1 MLKIITDSTT
11 YMPYSF
17 AKENNITVLPLTVLF
32 NDVEFK
38 EGFPGSFDAFF
49 EDFKDTKK
57 MGKTSQ
63 PSVGL
68 FIDAYNEVINSGDE
82 AICITISKYLSGTYE
97 TACMIKNQVDTENK
111 ISVIDSGSCCQ
122 SIWGLIQEII
132 ELDKQGKSRQ
142 EIVAHIENMK
152 KYSKVFFVP
161 DSLDHL
167 HHGGRISKLN
177 AVLGNI
183 LQFKPMF
190 EFYNST
196 LSIKK
201 KVLGIQKAIKELVS
215 LIPETAK
222 KIFVLRIAKSKFYD
236 MFFNKIKE
244 KFSNIPVIESEVGP
258 VMSIHVGPAIG
269 VGYLAEK

>member
-17 AKENNITVLPLTVLF
+17 AKDNNIKVLPLTVLF
-32 NDVEFK
+32 NDIEFK

-49 EDFKDTKK
+49 EDFSNSKK

-63 PSVGL
+63 PAVEL
-68 FIDAYNEVINSGDE
+68 FINAFNEVIENGNE
-82 AICITISKYLSGTYE
+82 AICITISKFLSGTYE
-97 TACMIKNQVDTENK
+97 TACMIKNQIDKEDK

-122 SIWGLIQEII
+122 NIWGLIEEII

-142 EIVAHIENMK
+142 EIVEYIENMK
-152 KYSKVFFVP
+152 KYSKVLFVP

-190 EFYNST
+190 EFYNSNLT
-196 LSIKK
+196 VKK
-201 KVLGIQKAIKELVS
+201 KVLGIQKAIKELIS
-215 LIPETAK
+215 LVPENAK
-222 KIFVLRIAKSKFYD
+222 KIFVMRIAKSKFFET
-236 MFFNKIKE
+236 FFNKIKE

-269 VGYLAEK
+269 VGYLAEN